1 MTGGL
6 RKQAHREAV
15 GEIIRECMNLLEGV
29 EHDLTRRGYQD
40 ANQRAREM
48 IMREMVKQLEK
59 AA

>member
-1 MTGGL
+1 
-6 RKQAHREAV
+6 
-15 GEIIRECMNLLEGV
+15 MNLLEGV